1 MTRRMGRRTIW
12 KVWLGVVGLAMLPVL
27 LATLPPFLEPEAR
40 VAVMQAFAPFCHQM
54 PSRSPHLMGV
64 QLAVGHRTY
73 GLLAALPFGSLSV
86 LFLHRWSG
94 ILHRHMPRILLAA
107 ALPMAVDWILGT
119 SGLWANVPLSRGL
132 TGGLFG
138 LTIGY
143 YVTQGVV
150 PLETAPTGE
159 SSKGESSNGKPSK
172 GESTR
177 ERLLHS

>member
-1 MTRRMGRRTIW
+1 MTRRTEKQTFWM
-12 KVWLGVVGLAMLPVL
+12 VWLGVVGLGMLPVL

-40 VAVMQAFAPFCHQM
+40 AAVMQAFAPFCHQM

-73 GLLAALPFGSLSV
+73 GLLAALPLGSLSV

-94 ILHRHMPRILLAA
+94 ILDRHMPRVLLAA
-107 ALPMAVDWILGT
+107 ALPMAIDWALGA

-143 YVTQGVV
+143 YVTKGLV
-150 PLETAPTGE
+150 PLQTAPTVE
-159 SSKGESSNGKPSK
+159 SSKGE
-172 GESTR
+172 TTQ
-177 ERLLHS
+177 ERLLQS